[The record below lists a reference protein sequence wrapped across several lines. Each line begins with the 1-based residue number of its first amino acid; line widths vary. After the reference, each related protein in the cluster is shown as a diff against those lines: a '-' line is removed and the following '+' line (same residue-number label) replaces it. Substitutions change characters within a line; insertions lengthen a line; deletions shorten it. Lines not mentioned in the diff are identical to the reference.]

1 MAIAPLNLADIQVSA
16 ALTENWGRP
25 TAYFQRWLQD
35 NNRRITAAFAGVVE
49 VQEELAVVVNDLA
62 DVVDDVVAQQAQI
75 NALIT
80 SLNAQVQRLNRV
92 AGVGFWGA
100 ILTDGS
106 GQFSWTHG
114 GDPGAGYSMQ
124 YSHVYATGTT
134 PYIAQMTSV
143 DDYVITGIFFDLTG
157 APVAS
162 TYVPCSINVAA
173 G

>member
-1 MAIAPLNLADIQVSA
+1 MEIAPLRLADLSVGS

-25 TAYFQRWLQD
+25 TSYFHRYLQD
-35 NNRRITAAFAGVVE
+35 NNSRITASISGIVAVQAELQIVVDE
-49 VQEELAVVVNDLA
+49 LA
-62 DVVDDVVAQQAQI
+62 DVVTDLGDQQDQI
-75 NALIT
+75 TDLVT
-80 SLNAQVQRLNRV
+80 SLNEQVQRLNRV

-106 GQFSWTHG
+106 GEFSWTHG
-114 GDPGAGYSMQ
+114 GDPGAGYTMQ

-162 TYVPCSINVAA
+162 TFVPCSINVAA

>member
-1 MAIAPLNLADIQVSA
+1 MADAPLRLADIQVSA

-25 TAYFQRWLQD
+25 TSYFQRYLQD
-35 NNRRITAAFAGVVE
+35 NNNRITASIVGV
-49 VQEELAVVVNDLA
+49 QTALDELALQQA
-62 DVVDDVVAQQAQI
+62 ELTAQQATLTAQQAQLT
-75 NALIT
+75 AQAATLT
-80 SLNAQVQRLNRV
+80 AQVARLNRV

-106 GQFSWTHG
+106 GAFSYTHG
-114 GDPGAGYSMQ
+114 GDPGAGYTMQ